1 ALPIFS
7 AELVVNAAGM
17 FAPEI
22 GRMAGVNVPLIPFA
36 HEYLIT
42 RPSGLPLDMPT
53 MRDPSLLVYY
63 RPESGGLIMGGYER
77 EPAPWGLDGIPADF
91 NGRLLEPDWDR
102 FEPLMTNAV
111 VRTPSLKDAEVVRL
125 VNGPAAFT
133 PDGDVVKYPGHERS
147 AGRPLRLSPIYSR
160 LTELGA
166 AFGEKSGWERVNWF
180 EPNGTLGDLSLRP
193 HGWAGRLWSPAIGVE
208 HAACREAAAIF

>member
-1 ALPIFS
+1 MSADGVLGAAYLPTDGYIDPSQVTFALVEGARRRGAEVCEETRVTAIEREDGAVS
-7 AELVVNAAGM
+7 RVITDKGEIATELVVNAGGM
-17 FAPEI
+17 FDPEL

-77 EPAPWGLDGIPADF
+77 EPRAWGLDGIPHDF

-111 VRTPSLKDAEVVRL
+111 VRTPSLKDAEGVRL
-125 VNGPAAFT
+125 VNGPEAFT
-133 PDGDVVKYPGHERS
+133 PDGEF
-147 AGRPLRLSPIYSR
+147 I
-160 LTELGA
+160 LGP
-166 AFGEKSGWERVNWF
+166 R
-180 EPNGTLGDLSLRP
+180 
-193 HGWAGRLWSPAIGVE
+193 
-208 HAACREAAAIF
+208 